1 MDVGQWEIW
10 VGDIRKYLI
19 DIDGVGEEQ
28 TMDVGQWEIWVWNI
42 CKYLLT
48 IDGVG
53 EDRTAK
59 CNAAQHSI
67 KCPRR
72 GRCLIAKMRVSRT
85 VDQARGTRQGCRCL
99 TNREK

>member
-10 VGDIRKYLI
+10 VWDICKYLI

-28 TMDVGQWEIWVWNI
+28 TMDVGQWEIEAWDI
-42 CKYLLT
+42 CTNLLAT
-48 IDGVG
+48 DGVG
-53 EDRTAK
+53 EERTAK
-59 CNAAQHSI
+59 CYAAQHGI

-85 VDQARGTRQGCRCL
+85 ADQVQGD
-99 TNREK
+99 K